1 MFITLYQWFH
11 WLRPSPPLFPL
22 CLCGVVVRGPSVF
35 FSCLS
40 LLFHHSL
47 FVCVGVVAVALLF
60 VVVFLNRSHSLI
72 MYLPCMVTKR
82 ERRCVGTCPYS
93 DFDDFGAFSTW
104 MDLATILDCVRLGAN
119 FTWNRYECL
128 LSVFFLSFS
137 SPSFVLL
144 TVSIVA
150 SRLTQHKFP
159 IFVADDL
166 SSTSQCLRH
175 FQNIKVH

>member
-22 CLCGVVVRGPSVF
+22 CWCGVVVLVVVRGPSVF
-35 FSCLS
+35 FYFLS

-128 LSVFFLSFS
+128 LSVLFFLFPLLPFS
-137 SPSFVLL
+137 
-144 TVSIVA
+144 
-150 SRLTQHKFP
+150 
-159 IFVADDL
+159 
-166 SSTSQCLRH
+166 C
-175 FQNIKVH
+175 